1 MTTPATVRI
10 PGPSGA
16 RTVELL
22 APPALI
28 TARTPPLS
36 RLVYAAGHVVAD
48 PLRAAASVSATIDWD
63 ATMAV
68 RHRLWALGLGVAE
81 SMDTAQRGMGLD
93 AATALELGRR
103 TVREAAS
110 CGGQVVVGIATDQ
123 LPAGPAT
130 LTAIGDA
137 YLEQLEQIESAG
149 GCVVVMASR
158 QLALSAASVDDYLA
172 IYGRVIEAASRA
184 VILHWLGAMFDPQL
198 AGYWGSD
205 DLDAAVDTVVTLVNA
220 HADAVVGIK
229 VSLLDAG
236 REGVLRR
243 RLPEGVRVFAGDDFN
258 YAELIAGD
266 ESGHCDALLGAFA
279 VIPRYASAA
288 LLRLDAADTAGFH
301 TILDPT
307 VALSRL
313 LFEAP
318 TQFYKTGV
326 AWLSFL
332 MGDQSHFRMLAGLES
347 GRTVLHLADLLAE
360 AAGIGLFPDPELAVD
375 RATGYFRGI
384 GL

>member
-172 IYGRVIEAASRA
+172 IYGRVIEAASRP

-220 HADAVVGIK
+220 HAEAVVGIK

-288 LLRLDAADTAGFH
+288 LLRLDAGDTAGFSRNSRSH
-301 TILDPT
+301 RSAQQ
-307 VALSRL
+307 VAVRG
-313 LFEAP
+313 AH
-318 TQFYKTGV
+318 
-326 AWLSFL
+326 A
-332 MGDQSHFRMLAGLES
+332 
-347 GRTVLHLADLLAE
+347 VL
-360 AAGIGLFPDPELAVD
+360 
-375 RATGYFRGI
+375 
-384 GL
+384 

>member
-1 MTTPATVRI
+1 MTTLATARI

-16 RTVELL
+16 RTIELA
-22 APPALI
+22 APPVLI
-28 TARTPPLS
+28 TASTPPSS
-36 RLVYAAGHVVAD
+36 RIAYAAGHVVAD
-48 PLRAAASVSATIDWD
+48 PLHAAASVPAAIDWD

-110 CGGQVVVGIATDQ
+110 CGGRVVVGIATDQ

-130 LTAIGDA
+130 LSEIADA

-149 GCVVVMASR
+149 GSVVIMASR
-158 QLALSAASVDDYLA
+158 QLARAATSADDYLA
-172 IYGRVIEAASRA
+172 IYGRVIEAASRP
-184 VILHWLGAMFDPQL
+184 VILHWLGTMFDPQL
-198 AGYWGSD
+198 TGYWGSD
-205 DLDAAVDTVVTLVNA
+205 DLDAAVDTVVTLA
-220 HADAVVGIK
+220 HADAILGIK

-236 REGVLRR
+236 REGDLRR

-332 MGDQSHFRMLAGLES
+332 MGNQSHFRMLAGLES
-347 GRTVLHLADLLAE
+347 GRTVLHLADLFAE